1 MNINRIGVL
10 TSGGDAPGMNAAVR
24 AVVRAGIAEGK
35 EMFVV
40 YDGYK
45 GLVEDKIVKVDRSFV
60 SEIITRGG
68 TIIHSARLPEFKD
81 PEVRKIAVK
90 NLKARGIDALIVI
103 GGDGTYMGAKALTE
117 MGINCIALPGT
128 IDNDIAS
135 TDYTIGF
142 DTCLN
147 TISNAV
153 SNLRD
158 TSFSHHRCSVI
169 EVMGRYCGDLAIYS
183 GIACGADLII
193 SSEYQLSVSEII
205 AKIKRMHENGR
216 SHIIVI
222 VTEKLFDVHKL
233 AKEIEEGANI
243 EAKAEVLG
251 RIQRGGS
258 PSARDRVL
266 AAQLATY
273 AVELLVAGKGGRCVG
288 VRGEDL
294 VDYDIMEALAMKRA
308 EHDDL
313 IHVIEKLR

>member
-1 MNINRIGVL
+1 MTINKIGVL

-24 AVVRAGIAEGK
+24 AVIRAGLSEGK
-35 EMFVV
+35 EMYVV

-45 GLVEDKIVKVDRSFV
+45 GLIDDNIQKVDRSFV

-68 TIIHSARLPEFKD
+68 TIIHSARLPEFK
-81 PEVRKIAVK
+81 EEKVRQIAVD
-90 NLKARGIDALIVI
+90 NLRKRGIDALVVI
-103 GGDGTYMGAKALTE
+103 GGDGTYMGAKALTA
-117 MGINCIALPGT
+117 MGINCIAIPGT

-147 TISNAV
+147 TICDAV
-153 SNLRD
+153 SKLRD

-169 EVMGRYCGDLAIYS
+169 EVMGRYCGDLAIYA

-193 SSEYQLSVSEII
+193 SSDYKLTAEEI
-205 AKIKRMHENGR
+205 ANQIKKMHENGR

-222 VTEKLFDVHKL
+222 VTEKIFDVNAL
-233 AKEIEEGANI
+233 AKEIENIGGI
-243 EAKAEVLG
+243 EAKSEVLG

-288 VRGEDL
+288 VRGDNI
-294 VDYDIMEALAMKRA
+294 VDYDIMEALSMKRTK
-308 EHDDL
+308 HDDL

>member
-1 MNINRIGVL
+1 MTINKIGVL

-24 AVVRAGIAEGK
+24 AVIRAGLSEGK
-35 EMFVV
+35 EMYVV

-45 GLVEDKIVKVDRSFV
+45 GLIDDNIQEVDRSFV

-68 TIIHSARLPEFKD
+68 TIIHSARLPEFK
-81 PEVRKIAVK
+81 EEKVRQIAVD
-90 NLKARGIDALIVI
+90 NLRKRGIDALVVI
-103 GGDGTYMGAKALTE
+103 GGDGTYMGAKALTA
-117 MGINCIALPGT
+117 MGINCIAIPGT

-147 TISNAV
+147 TICDAV
-153 SNLRD
+153 SKLRD

-169 EVMGRYCGDLAIYS
+169 EVMGRYCGDLAIYA

-193 SSEYQLSVSEII
+193 SSDYKLTAEEI
-205 AKIKRMHENGR
+205 ANQIKKMHENGR

-222 VTEKLFDVHKL
+222 VTEKIFDVNAL
-233 AKEIEEGANI
+233 AKEIENIAGI
-243 EAKAEVLG
+243 EAKSEVLG

-288 VRGEDL
+288 VRGDNI
-294 VDYDIMEALAMKRA
+294 VDYDIMEALSMKRTK
-308 EHDDL
+308 HDDL

>member
-81 PEVRKIAVK
+81 IEVRKIAVK
-90 NLKARGIDALIVI
+90 NLKARGIDALVVI

-117 MGINCIALPGT
+117 MGINCIAIPGT

-193 SSEYQLSVSEII
+193 SSEYQLSVSEMI
-205 AKIKRMHENGR
+205 AKIKKMHENGR

-233 AKEIEEGANI
+233 AKEIEEGTNI

-308 EHDDL
+308 KHDDL